1 MIREYFKKIYKIYSS
16 KYIYISVFIST
27 LIVLYLFDEN
37 HILVKLVIFI
47 GLILLFNFTF
57 IRFEKKKSD
66 KGSTK
71 QVASYNSIPLNL
83 KCCLQ
88 NYRHNVYQII
98 YHKIWQ
104 GYDGFSH
111 AFIERFFSQAKF
123 PLYVISYPV
132 ITFTKKIK
140 GSCLAFCFLESQ
152 KQAQLLIIITTLYQ
166 NCQLLKY

>member
-66 KGSTK
+66 IGSTK
-71 QVASYNSIPLNL
+71 
-83 KCCLQ
+83 
-88 NYRHNVYQII
+88 
-98 YHKIWQ
+98 
-104 GYDGFSH
+104 
-111 AFIERFFSQAKF
+111 
-123 PLYVISYPV
+123 
-132 ITFTKKIK
+132 
-140 GSCLAFCFLESQ
+140 
-152 KQAQLLIIITTLYQ
+152 
-166 NCQLLKY
+166 

>member
-57 IRFEKKKSD
+57 IRFEKKKRD

-71 QVASYNSIPLNL
+71 
-83 KCCLQ
+83 
-88 NYRHNVYQII
+88 
-98 YHKIWQ
+98 
-104 GYDGFSH
+104 
-111 AFIERFFSQAKF
+111 
-123 PLYVISYPV
+123 
-132 ITFTKKIK
+132 
-140 GSCLAFCFLESQ
+140 
-152 KQAQLLIIITTLYQ
+152 
-166 NCQLLKY
+166 

>member
-66 KGSTK
+66 
-71 QVASYNSIPLNL
+71 NS
-83 KCCLQ
+83 
-88 NYRHNVYQII
+88 
-98 YHKIWQ
+98 
-104 GYDGFSH
+104 
-111 AFIERFFSQAKF
+111 
-123 PLYVISYPV
+123 
-132 ITFTKKIK
+132 
-140 GSCLAFCFLESQ
+140 
-152 KQAQLLIIITTLYQ
+152 
-166 NCQLLKY
+166 

>member
-66 KGSTK
+66 KGLTK
-71 QVASYNSIPLNL
+71 
-83 KCCLQ
+83 
-88 NYRHNVYQII
+88 
-98 YHKIWQ
+98 
-104 GYDGFSH
+104 
-111 AFIERFFSQAKF
+111 
-123 PLYVISYPV
+123 
-132 ITFTKKIK
+132 
-140 GSCLAFCFLESQ
+140 
-152 KQAQLLIIITTLYQ
+152 
-166 NCQLLKY
+166 